1 MEEEYGIELKLLTDK
16 FKVAMSNVSRETK
29 SWADEL
35 NDGTTI
41 DLSDKFVRSKELEL
55 EIKNLK
61 KELSMLAPDDSAFQE
76 YALAIKE
83 AEDESE
89 AADDDDLMEMSLFSD
104 DAEKVLSDG
113 DFEDF
118 KDMEEGLSESDE
130 DYIERLISEEGNK

>member
-29 SWADEL
+29 SWANEL

-61 KELSMLAPDDSAFQE
+61 KELSTLAPDDSAFQE

-83 AEDESE
+83 AEDE
-89 AADDDDLMEMSLFSD
+89 LKSLKN
-104 DAEKVLSDG
+104 E
-113 DFEDF
+113 
-118 KDMEEGLSESDE
+118 
-130 DYIERLISEEGNK
+130 Y

>member
-16 FKVAMSNVSRETK
+16 FKVALSNVSRETK

-61 KELSMLAPDDSAFQE
+61 KELSTLAPDDSAFQE

-83 AEDESE
+83 AEDELKSLKNE
-89 AADDDDLMEMSLFSD
+89 LKGVTEETKKTSIKMESVFNPKNARKFLLSLFSIM
-104 DAEKVLSDG
+104 VL
-113 DFEDF
+113 
-118 KDMEEGLSESDE
+118 
-130 DYIERLISEEGNK
+130 